1 MVSKNAVQPCPKIT
15 IKEKHLRDNFIDVI
29 MTEIEDDKSW
39 KNTLALKFECEEE
52 EIANKSI
59 NEMRNIMDSW
69 IEKKDVITEEN
80 KGKISF
86 ETRTLANQFL
96 SDLTSLVLC
105 NLTVNQLEIH
115 SKDYFPKKCTVELSC
130 NSIKNTIEN
139 EPPLKMK
146 NEEKEEMVIG
156 SAIVKEEPSEEKE
169 EMVIGSATV
178 KDEPSCNDLD
188 FDVDGIL
195 DVCEETRLNLEKDKT
210 QKRSLNEDEDEAEI
224 VKKKKKE
231 KHFSKNLQK
240 LTFRENSDSNILV
253 EHLDE
258 RLSKTIQNDMEKKK
272 TNIPKIQQTF
282 DTIYSFVL
290 TLEKTLKKNTH
301 LQRPFYERT

>member
-1 MVSKNAVQPCPKIT
+1 MGVGELSGKSNMTSKNTVKPCPKIT
-15 IKEKHLRDNFIDVI
+15 IKAKHLWDNLIDVI
-29 MTEIEDDKSW
+29 MTEIEDDKNW
-39 KNTLALKFECEEE
+39 KNTLASQFECEEK

-96 SDLTSLVLC
+96 SEFTSLVLC

-130 NSIKNTIEN
+130 NLIKSTIEN
-139 EPPLKMK
+139 EPPPNQKTK
-146 NEEKEEMVIG
+146 
-156 SAIVKEEPSEEKE
+156 EKE

-178 KDEPSCNDLD
+178 KEEPSCNDID
-188 FDVDGIL
+188 FDLDGIL
-195 DVCEETRLNLEKDKT
+195 DVCEETRLNLEKEKT
-210 QKRSLNEDEDEAEI
+210 QKRSLDEDEDEGEI

-231 KHFSKNLQK
+231 KHFSKNLRK
-240 LTFRENSDSNILV
+240 LTFRENSDSNILM

-258 RLSKTIQNDMEKKK
+258 WLSKIIQNDIEKMK
-272 TNIPKIQQTF
+272 TNIPKF
-282 DTIYSFVL
+282 
-290 TLEKTLKKNTH
+290 
-301 LQRPFYERT
+301 